1 MILKSY
7 IVEQNIR
14 ILEGYKATLLYG
26 VNNGIKDDIKSKIKK
41 NRENTEIIN
50 FFEEELIAN
59 KDILYENFLN
69 TSLFSQKKI
78 ILLHNVTDKIFDQI
92 SKCLEK
98 NSKDITIY
106 LFSENLD
113 KKSKIRN
120 LFEKDKLLAVF
131 ACYEDNE
138 RSLINYINKELV
150 DVKGVSGEV
159 VNLIMSNSNMNRKII
174 QNELTKIKLFFYE
187 KKINTAHLLEV
198 LNIKSNTSFDEIR
211 DSALVGAKIKI
222 NKLLSE
228 IIILDED
235 ALYYL
240 NNLNYRI
247 MKLLEIRNT
256 NENINNYEIA
266 VENAKPPIFWKDKQV
281 FTEQLKKWSL
291 KKLNIAVMK
300 IGRTEILMKKNS
312 NLRNDILIKA
322 LIIDLFNE
330 ISIS

>member
-7 IVEQNIR
+7 IVEQNIGV
-14 ILEGYKATLLYG
+14 LEAYRATLLYG
-26 VNNGIKDDIKSKIKK
+26 VNSGIKDDIKSKIKK

-50 FFEEELIAN
+50 FFEEELIVN
-59 KDILYENFLN
+59 KNILYENFLN

-98 NSKDITIY
+98 STKDITVY

-120 LFEKDKLLAVF
+120 LFEKNKLLAVF
-131 ACYEDNE
+131 PCYEDNE

-150 DVKGVSGEV
+150 NFKGVSGEV
-159 VNLIMSNSNMNRKII
+159 VNLIMSNSNMDRKII
-174 QNELTKIKLFFYE
+174 QNEMTKIKLFFNE
-187 KKINTAHLLEV
+187 KKINTEQLLEI
-198 LNIKSNTSFDEIR
+198 LNIKSNTNFDEIR
-211 DSALVGAKIKI
+211 DSVLVGAKVKV

-228 IIILDED
+228 IIILHED
-235 ALYYL
+235 GLYYL

-256 NENINNYEIA
+256 NENIDNYEMA
-266 VENAKPPIFWKDKQV
+266 VERAKPPIFWKDKQV

-300 IGRTEILMKKNS
+300 IGETEILMKKNS